1 MDPTYGNKDPG
12 GSDVKESAC
21 NAGDLGFNLWV
32 GKIPRRREWQPTPVF
47 FPREFQGQR
56 SLAGC
61 SPWGHK
67 ESDTTEQLT
76 HIHTQEI
83 YRNDNK
89 YPPLGS
95 RGVAVLSHWLSLS
108 LSPDTHLQTFC
119 SASAPP
125 ACLSEDADTPRRN
138 HAPLSHVIS

>member
-1 MDPTYGNKDPG
+1 MDPAYGNKDPG

-47 FPREFQGQR
+47 FPREFHGQR

-89 YPPLGS
+89 HPPLGS
-95 RGVAVLSHWLSLS
+95 RGWPLCHTGFLSLS
-108 LSPDTHLQTFC
+108 HLTHTCKHFAQHLLLRL
-119 SASAPP
+119 AS
-125 ACLSEDADTPRRN
+125 LRTQIPRHRTV
-138 HAPLSHVIS
+138 HLYHM